1 MMLMIVDT
9 QEGLACRGSAISN
22 IEGGSAHSMQ

>member
-9 QEGLACRGSAISN
+9 QEG
-22 IEGGSAHSMQ
+22 